1 MKKNGLRKCKKNA
14 EKYAKEMHKNART
27 KMSKEKFKKGK
38 KFQKKNMSKDG
49 IMVAHLFSN
58 WKVMGSNLYLE
69 LLFFQVRKLLRDS

>member
-1 MKKNGLRKCKKNA
+1 MGWKNVKKMQKNMQKKCTKMPEQKCQKKNL
-14 EKYAKEMHKNART
+14 
-27 KMSKEKFKKGK
+27 KKGK

>member
-1 MKKNGLRKCKKNA
+1 MQKNMQKKCTKKPEQKCQNK
-14 EKYAKEMHKNART
+14 R
-27 KMSKEKFKKGK
+27 KGK

>member
-1 MKKNGLRKCKKNA
+1 MQKNMQKKCAKMPEQKCQKKNL
-14 EKYAKEMHKNART
+14 
-27 KMSKEKFKKGK
+27 KKGK

-69 LLFFQVRKLLRDS
+69 RLFFQVRKLLRDS